1 MHDEEASRNLSLGVC
16 SLAVGHGRL
25 AYVAMK
31 ERAERAETLKPDL
44 EAHVSHAK
52 FVAAE
57 QFLRFFDATF
67 DQVLMRCLVEGF
79 PKQPQE
85 VIPR

>member
-1 MHDEEASRNLSLGVC
+1 MHDEEASRDLTLGVR
-16 SLAVGHGRL
+16 SLAVGHRCL
-25 AYVAMK
+25 TDIAMK
-31 ERAERAETLKPDL
+31 QRAERAEALKPDF

-57 QFLRFFDATF
+57 QFFRFFDPAF

-85 VIPR
+85 VIT